1 MAYQNR
7 DINHQKSSWPV
18 ILITGGALAYTIY
31 LGATASKLYFILSAL
46 LLIPFAIA
54 IGPALANKLGGQV
67 SRSLYLGTAADEK
80 LPLMSKARAKELH
93 HEYDEAV
100 DLYMQ
105 IIEEFPTEVM
115 AYASLFEILGN
126 KQKNMRK
133 LTEVHEKAILFIKD
147 PKQLN
152 NINRLYY
159 EYKK

>member
-1 MAYQNR
+1 M
-7 DINHQKSSWPV
+7 PV
-18 ILITGGALAYTIY
+18 LIITGGAVLYTVY
-31 LGATASKLYFILSAL
+31 MGATANKLYFILSAL
-46 LLIPFAIA
+46 LLIPFAYA
-54 IGPALANKLGGQV
+54 LGPLLADKLGGKV
-67 SRSLYLGTAADEK
+67 SRSLYLGTAGEEK

-100 DLYMQ
+100 ELYMQ

-133 LTEVHEKAILFIKD
+133 LTEVHERAILFIKD

-152 NINRLYY
+152 TINRLYY